1 MITKIKSFVHLKKNS
16 VMITKTKLKEQ
27 IDSFPEQFSIDDLIE
42 RLILVEKIEN
52 GKIQSE
58 NDEILS
64 VSEFDKKLKKWFE

>member
-1 MITKIKSFVHLKKNS
+1 
-16 VMITKTKLKEQ
+16 MITKTKLKEQ

-58 NDEILS
+58 NSEVLS
-64 VSEFDKKLKKWFE
+64 ESEFDKEIDKWFE